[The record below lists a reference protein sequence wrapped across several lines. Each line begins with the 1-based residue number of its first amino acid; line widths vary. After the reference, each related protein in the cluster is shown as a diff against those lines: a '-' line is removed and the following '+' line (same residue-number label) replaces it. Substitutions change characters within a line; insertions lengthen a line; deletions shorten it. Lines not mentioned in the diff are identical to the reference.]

1 MFAFLSSRQLLFI
14 THRNRRTQFQLGLLQ
29 KTAFFSIKS
38 FSSLGLSEPKQQNES
53 QRHSFTV
60 SYLINSCGF
69 SPKSALLASQKVHF
83 ENPDKPDSVLNLLKH
98 NGFNDTHITKLIRQF
113 PRFLLLDPKNTL
125 LPKIEFFR
133 SIGISTS
140 DLPRILSTS
149 PDLLKRSLK
158 NHLIPCYDILKSLL
172 VENEKVIKT
181 LRRSHWSLQY
191 IPISIV
197 PNVELLR
204 EVGVPQSNI
213 SFLVTTCPFVASTQ
227 PSKLVKAIQ
236 EVKEMGID
244 PSKIVFVQ
252 AIVVVLTLKKPMWE
266 YKFEIFKRWG
276 WSKED
281 TLLAFKKDPNFMR
294 LSEKNIT
301 KTMNFLVN
309 KLGRPSADIARN
321 PVVLHLSLEKRIIPR
336 CSVLQILVAN
346 DLVKDGLSFSS
357 FLLVNEKSFL
367 KKYVSKFQ
375 DIAPQLLSLYQNKMD
390 LPDVEIQFEKAL
402 GNEIDFKTSS
412 ICIGEATFG
421 LLLESGDVFLWITF
435 ERKAIGL
442 LNPVGYTEARK
453 ETKVDRV
460 PFDYLSYANGSN
472 DTHITKPIK
481 INPRFLLSDPKKTL
495 LPKIEFFL
503 SIGISSSDLPRTL
516 TLIPDLLQRSLNNVL
531 IPCYNFLKSLLVEKE
546 KVITTLKRSR

>member
-38 FSSLGLSEPKQQNES
+38 FSSLGLSEPKQQNEA

-83 ENPDKPDSVLNLLKH
+83 ENPDKPDSVLNLLKQ

-113 PRFLLLDPKNTL
+113 PQFLLFDPKNTL

-140 DLPRILSTS
+140 DLPGILSTS

-191 IPISIV
+191 ITISIV

-213 SFLVTTCPFVASTQ
+213 SFLVTTCPFVASIQ

-252 AIVVVLTLKKPMWE
+252 AIVVVLTLKKPIWE
-266 YKFEIFKRWG
+266 YKFEIFKRWSL
-276 WSKED
+276 SKED

-294 LSEKNIT
+294 LSEKNIM

-309 KLGRPSADIARN
+309 KLGRPSTDIARN

-336 CSVLQILVAN
+336 CSVLQILVGN

-367 KKYVSKFQ
+367 EKYVSKFQ
-375 DIAPQLLSLYQNKMD
+375 DIAPQLLGLYQNKMD
-390 LPDVEIQFEKAL
+390 LPDIEIQFEK
-402 GNEIDFKTSS
+402 
-412 ICIGEATFG
+412 
-421 LLLESGDVFLWITF
+421 
-435 ERKAIGL
+435 
-442 LNPVGYTEARK
+442 VG
-453 ETKVDRV
+453 ETKQ
-460 PFDYLSYANGSN
+460 L
-472 DTHITKPIK
+472 
-481 INPRFLLSDPKKTL
+481 
-495 LPKIEFFL
+495 
-503 SIGISSSDLPRTL
+503 
-516 TLIPDLLQRSLNNVL
+516 
-531 IPCYNFLKSLLVEKE
+531 
-546 KVITTLKRSR
+546 

>member
-1 MFAFLSSRQLLFI
+1 MFAFLSLRQLLFI

-38 FSSLGLSEPKQQNES
+38 FSSFGLSKPKQQNEA

-69 SPKSALLASQKVHF
+69 SPKSALLASHKVHF
-83 ENPDKPDSVLNLLKH
+83 ENPDKPDSVINLLKH

-113 PRFLLLDPKNTL
+113 PRLLLYNPKNTL
-125 LPKIEFFR
+125 LPKIKFFP

-149 PDLLKRSLK
+149 PELLKRSLK

-181 LRRSHWSLQY
+181 LRRSHLSLQY
-191 IPISIV
+191 ITISIV

-213 SFLVTTCPFVASTQ
+213 SYLVTTCPFVATIQ
-227 PSKLVKAIQ
+227 RSKLVKAIQ

-252 AIVVVLTLKKPMWE
+252 AIIVVLTSKRPMWE

-281 TLLAFKKDPNFMR
+281 TLLAFKKDPNFMQ
-294 LSEKNIT
+294 LSEKNIM

-309 KLGRPSADIARN
+309 KLGRPSTDIARN

-336 CSVLQILVAN
+336 CSVIQILVAN
-346 DLVKDGLSFSS
+346 HLVKDDLGFSS
-357 FLLVNEKSFL
+357 FLLVNEKLFL
-367 KKYVSKFQ
+367 EKYVSKFQ
-375 DIAPQLLSLYQNKMD
+375 DIAPQLLSFYQNKMD
-390 LPDVEIQFEKAL
+390 LLDVEIQFEK
-402 GNEIDFKTSS
+402 
-412 ICIGEATFG
+412 
-421 LLLESGDVFLWITF
+421 
-435 ERKAIGL
+435 
-442 LNPVGYTEARK
+442 VG
-453 ETKVDRV
+453 ETKQ
-460 PFDYLSYANGSN
+460 L
-472 DTHITKPIK
+472 
-481 INPRFLLSDPKKTL
+481 
-495 LPKIEFFL
+495 
-503 SIGISSSDLPRTL
+503 
-516 TLIPDLLQRSLNNVL
+516 
-531 IPCYNFLKSLLVEKE
+531 
-546 KVITTLKRSR
+546 

>member
-1 MFAFLSSRQLLFI
+1 MFAFLSSRQLLFV

-38 FSSLGLSEPKQQNES
+38 FSSLGLSESKQQKEA

-69 SPKSALLASQKVHF
+69 SPKSALLASHKVHF
-83 ENPDKPDSVLNLLKH
+83 GNPDKPDSVLNLLKD
-98 NGFNDTHITKLIRQF
+98 NGFNDTHITKLIKQF
-113 PRFLLLDPKNTL
+113 PRFLLLEPKNTL

-191 IPISIV
+191 ITISIV

-213 SFLVTTCPFVASTQ
+213 SFLVTTCPFVACTR

-236 EVKEMGID
+236 EVKEMGIH

-252 AIVVVLTLKKPMWE
+252 AIVVVLTIKKPMWE

-294 LSEKNIT
+294 LSVKNIM

-309 KLGRPSADIARN
+309 KFGRPSTDIARN

-336 CSVLQILVAN
+336 CSVIQILVAN

-367 KKYVSKFQ
+367 EKYVSKFQ
-375 DIAPQLLSLYQNKMD
+375 DIAPHLLNLYQNKMD
-390 LPDVEIQFEKAL
+390 LLDVEIQFEK
-402 GNEIDFKTSS
+402 
-412 ICIGEATFG
+412 
-421 LLLESGDVFLWITF
+421 
-435 ERKAIGL
+435 
-442 LNPVGYTEARK
+442 VG
-453 ETKVDRV
+453 ETKQ
-460 PFDYLSYANGSN
+460 L
-472 DTHITKPIK
+472 
-481 INPRFLLSDPKKTL
+481 
-495 LPKIEFFL
+495 
-503 SIGISSSDLPRTL
+503 
-516 TLIPDLLQRSLNNVL
+516 
-531 IPCYNFLKSLLVEKE
+531 
-546 KVITTLKRSR
+546 